1 MRIRTTAAALAAAA
15 AAAALLGLAAHAS
28 GAPADR
34 SGVRLYDEALG
45 RTREDGATVCT
56 FYFKAEG
63 FGPDQPVNW
72 TVSYARGEDA
82 VVGTLVTGA
91 RGTGST
97 GRVVLADGDY
107 RFRWVGSDAEPQRF
121 TVACPAGTATP
132 SPGTAATAP
141 SAPAGAVPGVTA
153 AASTGPGTGLPAAGL
168 TSASTSTGPS
178 GVTAG
183 VASVLVALGIAA
195 VAALVMLRRKPVRA
209 PAAPRRH
216 RRASG

>member
-34 SGVRLYDEALG
+34 PGVRLYDEALG

-63 FGPDQPVNW
+63 FVPDQPVNW

-82 VVGTLVTGA
+82 VVGTLVTGD
-91 RGTGST
+91 RGTGSSD
-97 GRVVLADGDY
+97 RVVLADGAY
-107 RFRWVGSDAEPQRF
+107 RFRWAGSDAKPERF
-121 TVACPAGTATP
+121 TVACPDGTATP
-132 SPGTAATAP
+132 SPGSAAP

-168 TSASTSTGPS
+168 TSVSTSTGPS
-178 GVTAG
+178 DVTAG
-183 VASVLVALGIAA
+183 VASALAALGIASG
-195 VAALVMLRRKPVRA
+195 AAFVMLRRKPAV
-209 PAAPRRH
+209 PRRH
-216 RRASG
+216 RRVSG